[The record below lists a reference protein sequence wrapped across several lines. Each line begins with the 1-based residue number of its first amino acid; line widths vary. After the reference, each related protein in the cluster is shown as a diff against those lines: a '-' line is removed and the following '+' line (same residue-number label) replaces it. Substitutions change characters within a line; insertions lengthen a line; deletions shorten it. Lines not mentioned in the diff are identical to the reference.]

1 MPNKDGTGPDGN
13 NANSGA
19 GRGSGRG
26 QGQGRG
32 QGHGQGQ
39 GRGLGR
45 NRKIGSAL
53 SDSSCV
59 CPSCGQKTQHKAGQP
74 CYEQKC
80 PKCETKMTLE

>member
-1 MPNKDGTGPDGN
+1 MPNQDGIGPNDN
-13 NANSGA
+13 NTNRGS

-26 QGQGRG
+26 QGR
-32 QGHGQGQ
+32 GQGQ

-53 SDSSCV
+53 SDYV

-80 PKCETKMTLE
+80 PKCETKMTRE

>member
-13 NANSGA
+13 NANSG
-19 GRGSGRG
+19 SGRG
-26 QGQGRG
+26 AGR
-32 QGHGQGQ
+32 GQGQ

-53 SDSSCV
+53 SDSGCV
-59 CPSCGQKTQHKAGQP
+59 CPSCGQKAQHKAGQP

-80 PKCETKMTLE
+80 PKCKTKMTRE